1 MSGKGRRDR
10 KYVGSVASLS
20 AVQSDYVDRAVQPGD
35 AQLLSYDPAVPI
47 ASPDPRTVVSYAFY
61 APYFQLS
68 LFFIYLFTRKLSFP
82 ARCRMPNLA
91 KFLKLY

>member
-20 AVQSDYVDRAVQPGD
+20 GVQSDYVDRALQPGD

-47 ASPDPRTVVSYAFY
+47 ASPDPRTVVSYDFY
-61 APYFQLS
+61 APYVQLFHPS
-68 LFFIYLFTRKLSFP
+68 PHPYLLRNCLSPFDI
-82 ARCRMPNLA
+82 ARRT
-91 KFLKLY
+91 

>member
-20 AVQSDYVDRAVQPGD
+20 GVQSDYVDRALQSGD

-47 ASPDPRTVVSYAFY
+47 ASPDPRTVVSYALY
-61 APYFQLS
+61 APYVQLFLFS
-68 LFFIYLFTRKLSFP
+68 LLTRKLSFP
-82 ARCRMPNLA
+82 ARYRMPILA
-91 KFLKLY
+91 RGVSFIE